1 MTRRES
7 DAVTGGHGDAENS
20 SRSPHLPVSPSPR
33 LRVLLVDDHRLF
45 LEGLRNLLT
54 SEGIEVVGLAHD
66 GLEALAAA
74 RRLQPD
80 VILMDI
86 QMPRCDGVAAT
97 RLIKAEM
104 PACKI
109 VMLTMS
115 ENEQDLFEAV
125 KSGASGYLL
134 KRLDAEEFFA
144 YLAELQTGHPP
155 FSPGLAEKILK
166 EFAHQGIRPED
177 GPSPASAAAAPVED
191 SPGDE
196 AQEGSLSG
204 RQVQILTLVARGQ
217 TYRQVADTIGI
228 AERTV
233 KYHMAE
239 ILDRLHLDNRAQV
252 IAYAAR
258 MGLTGRG
265 GDAVME

>member
-1 MTRRES
+1 
-7 DAVTGGHGDAENS
+7 
-20 SRSPHLPVSPSPR
+20 
-33 LRVLLVDDHRLF
+33 
-45 LEGLRNLLT
+45 
-54 SEGIEVVGLAHD
+54 
-66 GLEALAAA
+66 LEALAAA
-74 RRLQPD
+74 RRTRPD
-80 VILMDI
+80 VIVMDI

-104 PACKI
+104 PECKI

-144 YLAELQTGHPP
+144 YLAELQAGHPP
-155 FSPGLAEKILK
+155 FSPGLAEKILE
-166 EFAHQGIRPED
+166 EFAHQAARAEAERPQTGAAGALED
-177 GPSPASAAAAPVED
+177 A
-191 SPGDE
+191 
-196 AQEGSLSG
+196 AQEGGLSA
-204 RQVQILTLVARGQ
+204 RQVQILTLVAQGH
-217 TYRQVADTIGI
+217 TYRQVADILGI
-228 AERTV
+228 AESTV
-233 KYHMAE
+233 KYHMTA

-265 GDAVME
+265 GEGVTR

>member
-1 MTRRES
+1 M
-7 DAVTGGHGDAENS
+7 
-20 SRSPHLPVSPSPR
+20 
-33 LRVLLVDDHRLF
+33 RVLLVDDHRLF
-45 LEGLRNLLT
+45 LEGLRNLLI
-54 SEGIEVVGLAHD
+54 SEGVEVVGLAHD

-74 RRLQPD
+74 RRTQPA

-104 PACKI
+104 PASKI

-134 KRLDAEEFFA
+134 KRLDAEDFFA
-144 YLAELQTGHPP
+144 CLTELQAGHPP
-155 FSPGLAEKILK
+155 FSPGLAEKILA
-166 EFAHQGIRPED
+166 EFAQQGASPKPQP
-177 GPSPASAAAAPVED
+177 PSTSAAAAQVEGL
-191 SPGDE
+191 PGNE
-196 AQEGSLSG
+196 AQVGGLSN
-204 RQVQILTLVARGQ
+204 RQVQILTLVAQGQ
-217 TYRQVADTIGI
+217 TYRQVAETIGI

-258 MGLTGRG
+258 MGLTERW
-265 GDAVME
+265 GDTPREQRAGSETG

>member
-1 MTRRES
+1 MS
-7 DAVTGGHGDAENS
+7 DSLRVPA
-20 SRSPHLPVSPSPR
+20 SPR

-54 SEGIEVVGLAHD
+54 SEGIEVVGVAHD

-74 RRLQPD
+74 RHLRPD

-144 YLAELQTGHPP
+144 YLAELQAGHPP
-155 FSPGLAEKILK
+155 FSPGLAEKILA
-166 EFAHQGIRPED
+166 EFAHQGARRED
-177 GPSPASAAAAPVED
+177 HSTPAAT
-191 SPGDE
+191 E
-196 AQEGSLSG
+196 AEGSQTKYGQEGPLSP
-204 RQVQILTLVARGQ
+204 RQVQILTLVSQGQ
-217 TYRQVADTIGI
+217 AYRQVAETIGI

-239 ILDRLHLDNRAQV
+239 ILDRLHLENRAQV

-258 MGLTGRG
+258 MGLAGETRG
-265 GDAVME
+265 HGDGGKW